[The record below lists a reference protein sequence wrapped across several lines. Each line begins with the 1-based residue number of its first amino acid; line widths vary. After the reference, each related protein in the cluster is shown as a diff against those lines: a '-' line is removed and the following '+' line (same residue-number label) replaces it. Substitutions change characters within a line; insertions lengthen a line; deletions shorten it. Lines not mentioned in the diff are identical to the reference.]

1 MKQNYWLYLGNKLIT
16 GVRMLVGATDLEVIN
31 HALNSHHAVPNVS
44 SHWPEHSHGIISC
57 WIANSR
63 VERV

>member
-16 GVRMLVGATDLEVIN
+16 GVRMLVGATDTEVIN
-31 HALNSHHAVPNVS
+31 HALEQHNAVPNVS
-44 SHWPEHSHGIISC
+44 ALWPENSHGA
-57 WIANSR
+57 IARMICNSR